1 MQQQLPCENQGLL
14 FWSTLQL
21 QQHSKCKWARK
32 NVKEQKVNTSE
43 TTGECWTS
51 VSTIGKSKTIIAT
64 YMHQRFCKYTDIG
77 NAFGLKT
84 HLLLPEIPPSGPN
97 ETVPQE

>member
-21 QQHSKCKWARK
+21 QVQVGKK

-84 HLLLPEIPPSGPN
+84 HLLLLEIPPSGPN